1 MMKAVGT
8 GGTPIA
14 VLLVEDNPGDVRLTQ
29 EALRDANR
37 RIHLHVAYDGNE
49 AMAFL
54 RGEGAHVGAPRPD
67 LILLDLNLP
76 KMDGREVLSKIKADP
91 RLRTIPTIVLTTSQ
105 ADADIIKSYELQANC
120 FLSKPVQLEAF
131 EDLLR
136 SISDFWLT
144 KVKLPPSDPHR

>member
-1 MMKAVGT
+1 
-8 GGTPIA
+8 
-14 VLLVEDNPGDVRLTQ
+14 
-29 EALRDANR
+29 
-37 RIHLHVAYDGNE
+37 
-49 AMAFL
+49 MAFL